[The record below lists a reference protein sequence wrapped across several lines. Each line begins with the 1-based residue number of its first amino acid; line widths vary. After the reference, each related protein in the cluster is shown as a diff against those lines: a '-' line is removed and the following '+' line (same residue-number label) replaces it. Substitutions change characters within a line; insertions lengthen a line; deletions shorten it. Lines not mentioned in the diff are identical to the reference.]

1 MRDHEH
7 DALWQ
12 GALPPDLEPLR
23 VSAMRLPL
31 APEPDWKTLRFGSG
45 PQFVA
50 RVRTALAI
58 AASVAL
64 LLSVAW
70 LAHDAWRVQAI
81 DGRVSTSGLAFAG
94 RVATG
99 ATICTDAT
107 SRARVEVPQLGGIV
121 TLEPGG
127 CMRRERDVR
136 GEPRVELERGTL
148 HATANDSEGGIIV
161 ATSAGTA
168 VGTGSHFTVTVNDSG
183 GGRLEVTRG
192 RVVFERDGRESRL
205 SAGLWSPLTTAGA
218 GVPRRRDATPAF
230 LEALAV
236 TDNPACQTDDFSRVL
251 VNAQASDAIT
261 LWSLLPRVPGKVR
274 RQVAERIAELIEVPR
289 EVAIERVLAL
299 EPAALEAWWNA
310 LGVGPL
316 EPRRR
321 DTGNRHAPG

>member
-1 MRDHEH
+1 MPDLEH

-12 GALPPDLEPLR
+12 GALPPDLERVR
-23 VSAMRLPL
+23 VSVMRLPL
-31 APEPDWKTLRFGSG
+31 PPEPDWSSLPEVHAPVKIGRLRTG
-45 PQFVA
+45 
-50 RVRTALAI
+50 LAV
-58 AASVAL
+58 AASIAV

-70 LAHDAWRVQAI
+70 LVRDAWRVQAI

-94 RVATG
+94 RVAVGGTV
-99 ATICTDAT
+99 CTDAT
-107 SRARVEVPQLGGIV
+107 SRARIAVPRRGDV

-127 CMRRERDVR
+127 CIRRERDVR
-136 GEPRVELERGTL
+136 GEPSVELERGTVR
-148 HATANDSEGGIIV
+148 AKANDTGRIIV
-161 ATSAGTA
+161 ATSAGLA
-168 VGTGSHFTVTVNDSG
+168 AGVSSDFTMTVNDSG

-251 VNAQASDAIT
+251 ENAQANDAIT
-261 LWSLLPRVPGKVR
+261 LWSLLPRVRGKVR

-289 EVAIERVLAL
+289 EIPLERVLAL

-310 LGVGPL
+310 LGAGTAAEWHRTVQRSRG
-316 EPRRR
+316 
-321 DTGNRHAPG
+321 